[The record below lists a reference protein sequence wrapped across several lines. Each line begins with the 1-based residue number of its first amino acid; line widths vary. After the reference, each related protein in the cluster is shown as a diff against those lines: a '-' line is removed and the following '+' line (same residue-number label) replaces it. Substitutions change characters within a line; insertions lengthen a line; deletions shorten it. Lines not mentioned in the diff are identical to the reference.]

1 MGYPLPFLRSGENY
15 EMRKIIFMAIVLIV
29 LGTAWTLYLK
39 HDTERF
45 IDSLPKKSATGTQP
59 QNITNMPVTD
69 ENSDPF
75 QSMNVIEGA
84 LEDFNEEPGA
94 AGSAEGGNSEKKDT
108 SGLIDFANEFLE
120 RDPIAEWSPHPAEE
134 EHPAEEPMG
143 LMKLSR
149 AEIVENNRKRLIE
162 IHGDIPEVHT
172 YLKYFPFEALQ
183 NPENT
188 GTYSF
193 TMSLDEFLEYQK
205 ASAVLFPNASNIK
218 NYQQALEMYEK
229 FKGDDSQKH

>member
-1 MGYPLPFLRSGENY
+1 
-15 EMRKIIFMAIVLIV
+15 MRKIIFIAIVLIV

-84 LEDFNEEPGA
+84 LEGSNEEPGT
-94 AGSAEGGNSEKKDT
+94 AGSAEDRDNEKKDT
-108 SGLIDFANEFLE
+108 SGLIDFSNEFLE
-120 RDPIAEWSPHPAEE
+120 RDPIAEWSPHPVEK
-134 EHPAEEPMG
+134 EHPEEEPMG

-162 IHGDIPEVHT
+162 IHGNIPEVHT

-183 NPENT
+183 NPENK

-218 NYQQALEMYEK
+218 NYQQALEMYKK